1 MNYWFEH
8 RPSSWV
14 VKPSCNAFIFFYT
27 RSITGLRKWT
37 ILHKWSCLIVPHQIP
52 QYPVSTSKNR
62 YVALFSPPK
71 IAAPSRLSAL
81 IAGRSCPKGPPFDD
95 LTNVRL
101 NFRRCALNISNNK
114 ILCVYW
120 SANAEWQGKF
130 PQPFLFF
137 YKCPKYVYAYFKL
150 STQLLTVAGLTFW
163 RGSIE
168 ILCSFQKLVTWIDAI
183 WH

>member
-1 MNYWFEH
+1 MFASKEYNQLSISSCVRIYESFRKILLKGHKDGCPMNYWFGH

-14 VKPSCNAFIFFYT
+14 VKPSCNAFISFYT
-27 RSITGLRKWT
+27 RSITTGLRKWT

-81 IAGRSCPKGPPFDD
+81 IAGRSCRKGLPLEY

-101 NFRRCALNISNNK
+101 NFRRCALSIFTNK
-114 ILCVYW
+114 ILCV
-120 SANAEWQGKF
+120 
-130 PQPFLFF
+130 
-137 YKCPKYVYAYFKL
+137 
-150 STQLLTVAGLTFW
+150 
-163 RGSIE
+163 
-168 ILCSFQKLVTWIDAI
+168 
-183 WH
+183 H